1 MENYQ
6 VYLDQ
11 AVGLI
16 MVYGPKL
23 LLAIVT
29 LIVGLWIIKSLT
41 KASSKV
47 MKKGDMDASLK
58 SFLTSIISV
67 ILKILLVI
75 SVMGMVGIEMTS
87 FIAIMGAAGLAV
99 GMALSGTMQNFAG
112 GVMILIFKPYKV
124 GDFID
129 TQGYL
134 GTVKEI
140 QIFNT
145 ILQTPDNK
153 RVIIPNAPISSGTL
167 VNYSAESERRVDFT
181 FGIGYDDDIDKAKEV
196 LLSII
201 KSNSKILQNPEPF
214 IGVSELADSSVNFA
228 VRVWV
233 KGEDYWD
240 VFFDMNET
248 VKKEFDKQSISI
260 PYPQTD
266 VHIFQNKPA

>member
-1 MENYQ
+1 MEKYQ
-6 VYLDQ
+6 TYVDE

-16 MVYGPKL
+16 MVNGPKL
-23 LLAIVT
+23 LLAIIT

-41 KASSKV
+41 KTSSKM
-47 MKKGDMDASLK
+47 MKKGDMDESLRP
-58 SFLTSIISV
+58 FLTSIISI

-99 GMALSGTMQNFAG
+99 GMALSGTLQNFAG
-112 GVMILIFKPYKV
+112 GVMVLVFKPYKV
-124 GDFID
+124 GDFIEA
-129 TQGYL
+129 QGYM
-134 GTVKEI
+134 GIVKEI

-145 ILQTPDNK
+145 ILLTLDNK

-181 FGIGYDDDIDKAKEV
+181 FGIGYNDDIDKTREV

-201 KSNSKILQNPEPF
+201 KANNKILQNPEPF
-214 IGVSELADSSVNFA
+214 IGVNELADSSVNLA

-240 VFFDMNET
+240 VFFEMNET
-248 VKKEFDKQSISI
+248 VKKEFDKQKISI

-266 VHIFQNKPA
+266 VHLFQNKPA

>member
-6 VYLDQ
+6 IYVDQ
-11 AVGLI
+11 GVGLV

-58 SFLTSIISV
+58 SFLTSIISI

-145 ILQTPDNK
+145 ILKTPDNK

-167 VNYSAESERRVDFT
+167 VNYSAE
-181 FGIGYDDDIDKAKEV
+181 
-196 LLSII
+196 
-201 KSNSKILQNPEPF
+201 
-214 IGVSELADSSVNFA
+214 
-228 VRVWV
+228 
-233 KGEDYWD
+233 
-240 VFFDMNET
+240 
-248 VKKEFDKQSISI
+248 
-260 PYPQTD
+260 
-266 VHIFQNKPA
+266 